1 MSITGF
7 IIGAVLAIIFFVV
20 ATALIAFSHSALVFG
35 LIALL
40 IWGAFT
46 FGYSGGRS
54 YFGGPRSG
62 PRP

>member
-20 ATALIAFSHSALVFG
+20 ATTLVVFRNSDLVFG

-40 IWGAFT
+40 IWGALT
-46 FGYSGGRS
+46 FGWRGGSPFGRSGG
-54 YFGGPRSG
+54 GV
-62 PRP
+62 RP